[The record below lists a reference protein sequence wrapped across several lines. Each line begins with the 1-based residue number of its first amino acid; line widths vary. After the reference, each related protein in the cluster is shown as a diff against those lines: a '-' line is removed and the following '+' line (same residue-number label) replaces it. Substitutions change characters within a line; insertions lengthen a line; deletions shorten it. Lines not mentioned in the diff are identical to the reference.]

1 MKRVVIGMSIIA
13 TLLLS
18 GSKVNQ
24 AVAED
29 NSNDSAA
36 FNSEIDDSLPCTTFA
51 MLDENDNGVIYH
63 GATGGVYDEALL
75 KGTSYGDK
83 SNYRPSH
90 YWVECPTKGK
100 AYVNQGASGKGK
112 LGVRTVR
119 EWDIK
124 TGW

>member
-1 MKRVVIGMSIIA
+1 MSIIA
-13 TLLLS
+13 TLLMS

-29 NSNDSAA
+29 NSNINSDIS
-36 FNSEIDDSLPCTTFA
+36 SEIDDSLPCTTFA
-51 MLDENDNGVIYH
+51 VLDKNENGVIYH
-63 GATGGVYDEALL
+63 GATGSVYGGEEMY
-75 KGTSYGDK
+75 KGTSYGDRSK
-83 SNYRPSH
+83 YRPSH

-100 AYVNQGASGKGK
+100 AYVNQGNSGKGK

-119 EWDIK
+119 EWDVT